1 MFKAYCNN
9 QIFFNAGISD
19 DALTL
24 AEAKLDLEVGKAG
37 SFTFKIYPTN
47 IGYNYFQKFKSYVSL
62 YREDR
67 LIFSGRVLEEK
78 KGFSNEKTIICEG
91 LLAMLNDSIIR
102 PFSFQGTITEFLTM
116 LINNHNS
123 QVSEDKQFTL
133 GTVTVT
139 DPNNYIARSREGYNS
154 TMALFDDTVS
164 TLGGYFVVRPENGV
178 LYIDYMED
186 FTAESGQE
194 VNFGENLLDITKESS
209 GTELITALIPL
220 GAESEETQE
229 DGTVIRRKLTIESV
243 NDGNDYLTNTEA
255 IEKYGFILGIHEWN
269 DVTRPEN
276 LKTKGEAYLA
286 QAVMEKTTIN
296 ISAVDMAKAGA
307 DIDSFLAG
315 EYVNIK
321 SSVHSIDAKMLIK
334 KQSLNLLNPSQ
345 NKLTVGD
352 TVAGYVE
359 SGVKNTNKYE
369 TVIQKIEANYVTNQQ
384 VTGYPTKEELAEA
397 ISKGN
402 DDVINS
408 VKEEMTAAINE
419 SAEEISLE
427 VSTSYATKEELATEA
442 AKIKINSDNIAA
454 NIETIEGI
462 VTSVKV
468 TDAGVEIGKSDSEIK
483 SVQDNDSYAFID
495 KSGTKILELDT
506 KGVNAP
512 SVNISKQIKIGD
524 GWAIRQ
530 GEYVSGKG
538 YNLNDVWIGG

>member
-178 LYIDYMED
+178 LYIDYLED

-255 IEKYGFILGIHEWN
+255 IEKYGFILGTQEWN

-276 LKTKGEAYLA
+276 LKTKGEAYLT

-384 VTGYPTKEELAEA
+384 VTGYPTKEELADA

-512 SVNISKQIKIGD
+512 SVNISKQLKIGD

>member
-178 LYIDYMED
+178 LYIDYLED

-255 IEKYGFILGIHEWN
+255 IEKYGFILGTHEWN

-408 VKEEMTAAINE
+408 VKKEMTAAINE

-427 VSTSYATKEELATEA
+427 VSTNYATKEELATEA

>member
-123 QVSEDKQFTL
+123 QVSEVKQFAL

-178 LYIDYMED
+178 LYIDYLED

-255 IEKYGFILGIHEWN
+255 IEKYGFILGTHEWN

-512 SVNISKQIKIGD
+512 SVNISKQLKIGD

>member
-24 AEAKLDLEVGKAG
+24 AEAKLDLEIGKAG

-178 LYIDYMED
+178 LYIDYLED

-255 IEKYGFILGIHEWN
+255 IEKYGFILGTHEWN

-384 VTGYPTKEELAEA
+384 VTGYPTKEELADA

-483 SVQDNDSYAFID
+483 SVQDNDSYAFVD

-512 SVNISKQIKIGD
+512 SVNISKQLKIGD

-530 GEYVSGKG
+530 GEYVPGKG

>member
-154 TMALFDDTVS
+154 TMTLFDDTVS

-178 LYIDYMED
+178 LYIDYLED

-255 IEKYGFILGIHEWN
+255 IEKYGFILGTHEWN

-408 VKEEMTAAINE
+408 VKAEMTAAINE

-512 SVNISKQIKIGD
+512 SVNISKQLKIGD

>member
-123 QVSEDKQFTL
+123 QVSEDKQFAL

-178 LYIDYMED
+178 LYIDYLED

-220 GAESEETQE
+220 GAESEETQK

-512 SVNISKQIKIGD
+512 SVNISKQLKIGE

>member
-178 LYIDYMED
+178 LYIDYLED

-255 IEKYGFILGIHEWN
+255 IEKYGFI
-269 DVTRPEN
+269 
-276 LKTKGEAYLA
+276 
-286 QAVMEKTTIN
+286 
-296 ISAVDMAKAGA
+296 
-307 DIDSFLAG
+307 
-315 EYVNIK
+315 
-321 SSVHSIDAKMLIK
+321 
-334 KQSLNLLNPSQ
+334 
-345 NKLTVGD
+345 
-352 TVAGYVE
+352 
-359 SGVKNTNKYE
+359 
-369 TVIQKIEANYVTNQQ
+369 
-384 VTGYPTKEELAEA
+384 
-397 ISKGN
+397 
-402 DDVINS
+402 
-408 VKEEMTAAINE
+408 
-419 SAEEISLE
+419 
-427 VSTSYATKEELATEA
+427 
-442 AKIKINSDNIAA
+442 
-454 NIETIEGI
+454 
-462 VTSVKV
+462 
-468 TDAGVEIGKSDSEIK
+468 
-483 SVQDNDSYAFID
+483 
-495 KSGTKILELDT
+495 
-506 KGVNAP
+506 
-512 SVNISKQIKIGD
+512 
-524 GWAIRQ
+524 
-530 GEYVSGKG
+530 
-538 YNLNDVWIGG
+538 

>member
-116 LINNHNS
+116 LIGNHNS

-178 LYIDYMED
+178 LYIDYLED

-255 IEKYGFILGIHEWN
+255 IEKYGFILGTHEWN

-384 VTGYPTKEELAEA
+384 VTGYPTKEELADA

-468 TDAGVEIGKSDSEIK
+468 TDVGVEIGKSDSEIK
-483 SVQDNDSYAFID
+483 SVQDNDSYAFVD

-512 SVNISKQIKIGD
+512 SVNISKQLKIGD

>member
-116 LINNHNS
+116 LIGNHNS
-123 QVSEDKQFTL
+123 QVSEDKQFAL

-178 LYIDYMED
+178 LYIDYLED

-255 IEKYGFILGIHEWN
+255 IEKYGFILGTHEWN

-402 DDVINS
+402 DDVIKS

-462 VTSVKV
+462 VTSIKV
-468 TDAGVEIGKSDSEIK
+468 TESGIEIGKSDSEIK

-512 SVNISKQIKIGD
+512 SVNISKQLKIGD

>member
-9 QIFFNAGISD
+9 QSFLNAGISD
-19 DALTL
+19 DALNL
-24 AEAKLDLEVGKAG
+24 AEAQLDLEVGKAG

-178 LYIDYMED
+178 LYIDYLED

-220 GAESEETQE
+220 GAESQETQE

-255 IEKYGFILGIHEWN
+255 IEKYGFILGTHEWN

-384 VTGYPTKEELAEA
+384 VTGYPTKEELADA

-427 VSTSYATKEELATEA
+427 VSTNYATKEELATEA

-512 SVNISKQIKIGD
+512 SVNISKQLKIGD

>member
-19 DALTL
+19 DSLTL
-24 AEAKLDLEVGKAG
+24 TEAKLDLEVGKAG

-178 LYIDYMED
+178 LYIDYLED
-186 FTAESGQE
+186 FTVESGQE

-255 IEKYGFILGIHEWN
+255 IEKYGFILGTHEWN

-384 VTGYPTKEELAEA
+384 VTGYPTKEELADA

-483 SVQDNDSYAFID
+483 SVQDNDSYAFVD

>member
-178 LYIDYMED
+178 LYIDYLED

-255 IEKYGFILGIHEWN
+255 IEKYGFILGTHEWN

-369 TVIQKIEANYVTNQQ
+369 TVIQKIESNYVTNQQ

-408 VKEEMTAAINE
+408 VKKEMTAAINE

-512 SVNISKQIKIGD
+512 SVNISKQLKIGD

>member
-178 LYIDYMED
+178 LYIDYLED

-220 GAESEETQE
+220 GAESQETQE

-255 IEKYGFILGIHEWN
+255 IEKYGFILGTHEWN

-512 SVNISKQIKIGD
+512 SVNISKQLKIGD

>member
-67 LIFSGRVLEEK
+67 IIFSGRVLEEK

-164 TLGGYFVVRPENGV
+164 TLGGYFVVRPENGI
-178 LYIDYMED
+178 LHIDYLED

-255 IEKYGFILGIHEWN
+255 IEKYGFILGTHEWN

-369 TVIQKIEANYVTNQQ
+369 TVIQKIESNYVTNQQ
-384 VTGYPTKEELAEA
+384 VTGYPTKEELADA

-408 VKEEMTAAINE
+408 VKKEMTAAINE

-427 VSTSYATKEELATEA
+427 VSTNYATKEELATEA

-512 SVNISKQIKIGD
+512 SVNISKQLKIGD

>member
-62 YREDR
+62 YREDK

-178 LYIDYMED
+178 LYIDYLED

-255 IEKYGFILGIHEWN
+255 IEKYGFILGTHEWN

-408 VKEEMTAAINE
+408 VKKEMTAAINE

-512 SVNISKQIKIGD
+512 SVNISKQLKIGD

>member
-178 LYIDYMED
+178 LYIDYLED

-243 NDGNDYLTNTEA
+243 NDGNDYLANTEA
-255 IEKYGFILGIHEWN
+255 IEKYGFILGTHEWN

-384 VTGYPTKEELAEA
+384 VTGYPTKEELADA

-483 SVQDNDSYAFID
+483 SVQDNDSYAFVD

-512 SVNISKQIKIGD
+512 SVNISKQLKIGD

-530 GEYVSGKG
+530 GKYVSGKG

>member
-19 DALTL
+19 DSLTL
-24 AEAKLDLEVGKAG
+24 TEAKLDLEVGKAG

-178 LYIDYMED
+178 LYIDYLED

-255 IEKYGFILGIHEWN
+255 IEKYGFILGTHEWN

-384 VTGYPTKEELAEA
+384 VTGYPTKEELADA

-427 VSTSYATKEELATEA
+427 VSTNYATKEELATEA

-483 SVQDNDSYAFID
+483 SVQDNDSYAFVD

>member
-164 TLGGYFVVRPENGV
+164 TLGGYFVVRPENGA
-178 LYIDYMED
+178 LYIDYLED

-255 IEKYGFILGIHEWN
+255 IEKYGFILGTHEWN

-408 VKEEMTAAINE
+408 VKAEMTAAINE

-483 SVQDNDSYAFID
+483 SVQDNDSYAFVD

-512 SVNISKQIKIGD
+512 SVNISKQLKIGD

>member
-9 QIFFNAGISD
+9 QVFFNAGISD

-178 LYIDYMED
+178 LYIDYLED

-255 IEKYGFILGIHEWN
+255 IEKYGFILGTHEWN

-384 VTGYPTKEELAEA
+384 VTGYPTKEELADA

-512 SVNISKQIKIGD
+512 SVNISKQLKIGD

>member
-154 TMALFDDTVS
+154 TMTLFDDTVS
-164 TLGGYFVVRPENGV
+164 TLGGYFVVRPENDV
-178 LYIDYMED
+178 LYIDYLED

-209 GTELITALIPL
+209 GAELITALIPL
-220 GAESEETQE
+220 GAESQETQE

-243 NDGNDYLTNTEA
+243 NDGNDYLANTEA
-255 IEKYGFILGIHEWN
+255 IEKYGFILGTHEWN

-276 LKTKGEAYLA
+276 LKTKGEAYLT

-384 VTGYPTKEELAEA
+384 VTGYPTKEELADA

-512 SVNISKQIKIGD
+512 SVNISKQLKIGD

>member
-154 TMALFDDTVS
+154 TMALFDDTVN
-164 TLGGYFVVRPENGV
+164 TLGGYFVARPENGV
-178 LYIDYMED
+178 LYIDYLED

-255 IEKYGFILGIHEWN
+255 IEKYGFILGTHEWN

-384 VTGYPTKEELAEA
+384 VTGYPTKEELADA

-408 VKEEMTAAINE
+408 VKKEMTAAINE

-427 VSTSYATKEELATEA
+427 VSTNYATKEELATEA

-512 SVNISKQIKIGD
+512 SVNISKQLKIGY

>member
-116 LINNHNS
+116 LIGNHNS

-178 LYIDYMED
+178 LYIDYLED

-255 IEKYGFILGIHEWN
+255 IEKYGFILGTHEWN

-296 ISAVDMAKAGA
+296 ISAVDMAKAGS

-384 VTGYPTKEELAEA
+384 VTGYPTKEELADA

-408 VKEEMTAAINE
+408 VKKEMTAAINE

-483 SVQDNDSYAFID
+483 SVQDNDSYAFVD

-512 SVNISKQIKIGD
+512 SVNISKQLKIGD

>member
-116 LINNHNS
+116 LIGNHNS

-178 LYIDYMED
+178 LYIDYLED

-255 IEKYGFILGIHEWN
+255 IEKYGFILGTHEWN

-468 TDAGVEIGKSDSEIK
+468 TDVGVEIGKSDSEIK
-483 SVQDNDSYAFID
+483 SVQDNDSYAFVD

-512 SVNISKQIKIGD
+512 SVNISKQLKIGD

>member
-178 LYIDYMED
+178 LYIDYLED

-255 IEKYGFILGIHEWN
+255 IEKYGFILGTHEWN

-384 VTGYPTKEELAEA
+384 VTGYPTKEELADA
-397 ISKGN
+397 INKGN
-402 DDVINS
+402 NDVINS

-512 SVNISKQIKIGD
+512 SVNISKQLKIGD

>member
-178 LYIDYMED
+178 LYIDYLED

-255 IEKYGFILGIHEWN
+255 IEKYGFILGTHEWN

-468 TDAGVEIGKSDSEIK
+468 TDVGVEIGKSDSEIK
-483 SVQDNDSYAFID
+483 SVQDNDSYAFVD

-512 SVNISKQIKIGD
+512 SVNISKQLKIGD

>member
-178 LYIDYMED
+178 LYIDYLED

-276 LKTKGEAYLA
+276 LKTKGEAYLT

-384 VTGYPTKEELAEA
+384 VTGYPTKEELADA

-512 SVNISKQIKIGD
+512 SVNISKQLKIGD

>member
-139 DPNNYIARSREGYNS
+139 DPNNYIARSRESYNS

-178 LYIDYMED
+178 LYIDYLED

-255 IEKYGFILGIHEWN
+255 IEKYGFILGTHEWN

-512 SVNISKQIKIGD
+512 SVNISKQLKIGD

>member
-62 YREDR
+62 YREDK

-178 LYIDYMED
+178 LYIDYLED

-255 IEKYGFILGIHEWN
+255 IEKYGFILGTHEWN

-408 VKEEMTAAINE
+408 VKKEMTAAINE

-427 VSTSYATKEELATEA
+427 VSTNYATKEELATEA

-512 SVNISKQIKIGD
+512 SVNISKQLKIGD

>member
-24 AEAKLDLEVGKAG
+24 AEAKLDIEVGKAG

-47 IGYNYFQKFKSYVSL
+47 IGYNYFQKFKSYVNL

-178 LYIDYMED
+178 LYIDYLED

-220 GAESEETQE
+220 GAESQETQE

-384 VTGYPTKEELAEA
+384 VTGYPTKEELADA

-462 VTSVKV
+462 VTSIKV

-512 SVNISKQIKIGD
+512 SVNISKQLKIGD

>member
-1 MFKAYCNN
+1 
-9 QIFFNAGISD
+9 
-19 DALTL
+19 
-24 AEAKLDLEVGKAG
+24 
-37 SFTFKIYPTN
+37 
-47 IGYNYFQKFKSYVSL
+47 
-62 YREDR
+62 
-67 LIFSGRVLEEK
+67 
-78 KGFSNEKTIICEG
+78 
-91 LLAMLNDSIIR
+91 
-102 PFSFQGTITEFLTM
+102 
-116 LINNHNS
+116 
-123 QVSEDKQFTL
+123 
-133 GTVTVT
+133 
-139 DPNNYIARSREGYNS
+139 
-154 TMALFDDTVS
+154 
-164 TLGGYFVVRPENGV
+164 
-178 LYIDYMED
+178 
-186 FTAESGQE
+186 
-194 VNFGENLLDITKESS
+194 
-209 GTELITALIPL
+209 
-220 GAESEETQE
+220 
-229 DGTVIRRKLTIESV
+229 
-243 NDGNDYLTNTEA
+243 
-255 IEKYGFILGIHEWN
+255 
-269 DVTRPEN
+269 
-276 LKTKGEAYLA
+276 
-286 QAVMEKTTIN
+286 
-296 ISAVDMAKAGA
+296 MAKASA

-512 SVNISKQIKIGD
+512 SVNISKQLKIGE

>member
-19 DALTL
+19 DSLTL

-78 KGFSNEKTIICEG
+78 KGFLNEKTIICEG

-178 LYIDYMED
+178 LYIDYLED
-186 FTAESGQE
+186 FTVESGQE

-255 IEKYGFILGIHEWN
+255 IGKYGFILGTHEWN

-384 VTGYPTKEELAEA
+384 VTGYPTKEELTEA

-402 DDVINS
+402 DEVINS
-408 VKEEMTAAINE
+408 VKKEMTAAINE

-454 NIETIEGI
+454 NIETMEGI
-462 VTSVKV
+462 VTSIKV

-495 KSGTKILELDT
+495 KSGTSLLRMDT
-506 KGVNAP
+506 KGVHAP
-512 SVNISKQIKIGD
+512 SVNISKQLKIGD

>member
-154 TMALFDDTVS
+154 TMALFDDTVN
-164 TLGGYFVVRPENGV
+164 TLGGYFVARPENGV
-178 LYIDYMED
+178 LYIDYLED

-255 IEKYGFILGIHEWN
+255 IEKYGFILGTHEWN

-384 VTGYPTKEELAEA
+384 VTGYPTKEELADA

-408 VKEEMTAAINE
+408 VKKEMTAAINE

-427 VSTSYATKEELATEA
+427 VSTNYATKEELATEA

-483 SVQDNDSYAFID
+483 SVQDNDSYAFVD

-512 SVNISKQIKIGD
+512 SVNISKQLKIGY

>member
-24 AEAKLDLEVGKAG
+24 AEAKLDLEIGKAG

-243 NDGNDYLTNTEA
+243 NDGNDYLANTEA
-255 IEKYGFILGIHEWN
+255 IEKYGFILGTHEWN

-276 LKTKGEAYLA
+276 LKTKGEAYLT

-384 VTGYPTKEELAEA
+384 VTGYPTKEELADA

-402 DDVINS
+402 DDVLNS

-483 SVQDNDSYAFID
+483 SVQDNDSYAFVD

-512 SVNISKQIKIGD
+512 SVNISKQLKIGD

>member
-164 TLGGYFVVRPENGV
+164 TLGGYFVVRPENDV
-178 LYIDYMED
+178 LHIDYLED

-276 LKTKGEAYLA
+276 LKTKGEAYLT

-384 VTGYPTKEELAEA
+384 VTGYPTKEELADA

-512 SVNISKQIKIGD
+512 SVNISKQLKIGD

>member
-178 LYIDYMED
+178 LYIDYLED

-255 IEKYGFILGIHEWN
+255 IEKYGFILGTHEWN

>member
-116 LINNHNS
+116 LIGNHNS

-178 LYIDYMED
+178 LYIDYLED

-220 GAESEETQE
+220 GAESEKTQE

-255 IEKYGFILGIHEWN
+255 IEKYGFILGTHEWN

-369 TVIQKIEANYVTNQQ
+369 TVIQKIESNYVTNQQ
-384 VTGYPTKEELAEA
+384 VTGYPTKEELADA

-462 VTSVKV
+462 VTSIKV
-468 TDAGVEIGKSDSEIK
+468 TESGIEIGKSDSEIK
-483 SVQDNDSYAFID
+483 SVQDNDSYAFVD

-512 SVNISKQIKIGD
+512 SVNISKQLKIGD

>member
-102 PFSFQGTITEFLTM
+102 PFLFQGTITEFLTM

-178 LYIDYMED
+178 LYIDYLED

-243 NDGNDYLTNTEA
+243 NDGNDYLSNTEA
-255 IEKYGFILGIHEWN
+255 IEKYGFILGTHEWN

-384 VTGYPTKEELAEA
+384 VTGYPTKEELADA

-512 SVNISKQIKIGD
+512 SVNISKQLKIGD